1 MAPTQATADSTQR
14 PAKSPREAAA
24 LLEQAIR
31 AGCKEPEAAY
41 LLAVAYKR
49 QGKWKE
55 AREALR
61 RIAAPDANVYL
72 QLGLLSL
79 REGQIAQA
87 EQELARALELEP
99 TFVEA
104 CWNLLFTRLSLAQ
117 IDSAFALLPHCIEL
131 AAEPGEQ
138 RLLRIL
144 QALLGRCQP
153 TNGDTRAD
161 EELLEISEED
171 EETILRWLR
180 SIGHIETA
188 GRLIDALAAARPES
202 AAVQVGRVE
211 TT

>member
-1 MAPTQATADSTQR
+1 MAPTQVTADSTLR
-14 PAKSPREAAA
+14 RARSPREAAA

-31 AGCKEPEAAY
+31 AGCKDPEATY

-61 RIAAPDANVYL
+61 RISTPDANVYL

-79 REGQIAQA
+79 REGQIGQA
-87 EQELARALELEP
+87 DQEFARALELEP
-99 TFVEA
+99 TFAEA

-117 IDSAFALLPHCIEL
+117 IDSAAALLPRCIEL
-131 AAEPGEQ
+131 AADPAEQ

-144 QALLGRCQP
+144 QALLGRGQP

-161 EELLEISEED
+161 DELLEMSDDD
-171 EETILRWLR
+171 EERILCWLR
-180 SIGHIETA
+180 GIGHIETA
-188 GRLIDALAAARPES
+188 
-202 AAVQVGRVE
+202 
-211 TT
+211 